1 MERRLLWEY
10 PPASRLD
17 AKWRVASK
25 LPLVSAMFVQSPAPY
40 GYWLAPGVKQDMRT
54 VFTIEL
60 KVDIASVDEE
70 RRKAFIDLAM
80 ETAKQIYSQAAMVA
94 AKSPSITVSEV
105 GAKGKINHPLFEETQ
120 PPE

>member
-1 MERRLLWEY
+1 MERRLLYKSKSKNGWRPDMWPAVEVTFEQHEY
-10 PPASRLD
+10 VYSLFY
-17 AKWRVASK
+17 KGEK
-25 LPLVSAMFVQSPAPY
+25 
-40 GYWLAPGVKQDMRT
+40 DMRT